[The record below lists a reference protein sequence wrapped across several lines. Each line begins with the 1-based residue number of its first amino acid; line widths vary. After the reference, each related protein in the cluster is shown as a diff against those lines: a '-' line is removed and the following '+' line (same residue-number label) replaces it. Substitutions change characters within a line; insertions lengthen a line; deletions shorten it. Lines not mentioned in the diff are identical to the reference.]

1 MVLFLLSAAWSEPER
16 GVLKEKRPKRSLG
29 VEYVLT
35 HPGARAGEINK
46 LRVGFF
52 FSGFQTAPLLCWR
65 IAMPGSISSG

>member
-1 MVLFLLSAAWSEPER
+1 MVLLLLSAAWSEPER

-46 LRVGFF
+46 LRVGG
-52 FSGFQTAPLLCWR
+52 FSGFQTAPLLYSYAWQY
-65 IAMPGSISSG
+65 